1 MYWVLV
7 IFSWARL
14 KFSGIIEL
22 MISDS
27 IFLAFPL
34 IVLTSVRLILMYQII
49 NAIMSGRDVLVI
61 MVAGGGKSLC
71 YQLPS
76 GLHHGIALVVMGLT
90 ALRIP
95 TSMLTSPTSEGEGDL
110 KVLYVTPEKVSKS
123 KNLCQNLKNATMLD
137 VFP

>member
-71 YQLPS
+71 YQIPAV
-76 GLHHGIALVVMGLT
+76 LHHGIALVV
-90 ALRIP
+90 
-95 TSMLTSPTSEGEGDL
+95 SPLLSL
-110 KVLYVTPEKVSKS
+110 I
-123 KNLCQNLKNATMLD
+123 
-137 VFP
+137 